1 MKKKILAVI
10 VACLVIIGCT
20 GCRQSEKVNYNMSKE
35 ADNFNVIRRVVAI
48 NTVTDKPL
56 IEVIGRISI
65 NADAEDNQLEILIQ
79 TGKDEYKKHIVGLN
93 DATTT
98 YVIEDLY
105 GAKVNSYKYTIN
117 YQPESIVPINFKQMN
132 KGE

>member
-10 VACLVIIGCT
+10 VICLVIIGCT

-93 DATTT
+93 NATTT

>member
-1 MKKKILAVI
+1 MKKKILVVI
-10 VACLVIIGCT
+10 LVCLVIIGCT

-65 NADAEDNQLEILIQ
+65 NADAEDNQL
-79 TGKDEYKKHIVGLN
+79 
-93 DATTT
+93 
-98 YVIEDLY
+98 
-105 GAKVNSYKYTIN
+105 
-117 YQPESIVPINFKQMN
+117 
-132 KGE
+132 

>member
-10 VACLVIIGCT
+10 VVCLVIIGCT
-20 GCRQSEKVNYNMSKE
+20 GCRQSKMVNYNMSKE